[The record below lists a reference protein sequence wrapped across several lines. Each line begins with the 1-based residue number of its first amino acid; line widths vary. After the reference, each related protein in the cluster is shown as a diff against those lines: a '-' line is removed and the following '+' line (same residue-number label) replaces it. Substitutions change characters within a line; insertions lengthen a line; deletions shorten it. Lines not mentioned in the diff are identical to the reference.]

1 MAFPNSSL
9 SPPQGLCVSS
19 PAPGAVPTRRGPQG
33 LHRQLLPAKGGV
45 GQRAALPRRP
55 RGAGC
60 SAPVAQLGLGFLEEQ
75 MSSLNWVPF
84 PGRDARTPVGLIP
97 VPERKYPSPGRKRPG
112 SQGKSHTALSLL
124 LASDDLGA
132 ADGHAG
138 LHSAT
143 ATGARR
149 KVGWEAPHSSLAC
162 CLMGASQPCCMR
174 RGVDQPHLAGV
185 RSSRFS
191 ALCRRAD
198 RGCVRGRACLG
209 EETEAQRRTRAGQV
223 SPPRS
228 MAGRSRKAARPQSC
242 LVYLTSAPCSL
253 SLPSSAAPA
262 LPATGLPA
270 CSLSVFIPACPCH
283 RRPRSLETKNECQL
297 MDKAV

>member
-228 MAGRSRKAARPQSC
+228 MAGRSRKDEEEE
-242 LVYLTSAPCSL
+242 VTCSQPHYWDSML
-253 SLPSSAAPA
+253 LLGSQEVGHGTWKVLASLGQKTA
-262 LPATGLPA
+262 LLQMI
-270 CSLSVFIPACPCH
+270 V
-283 RRPRSLETKNECQL
+283 
-297 MDKAV
+297 

>member
-33 LHRQLLPAKGGV
+33 LHRQLLPVKGGV
-45 GQRAALPRRP
+45 WQRAALPMRP

-124 LASDDLGA
+124 PASDDLGA

-149 KVGWEAPHSSLAC
+149 KVGWEVP
-162 CLMGASQPCCMR
+162 
-174 RGVDQPHLAGV
+174 
-185 RSSRFS
+185 
-191 ALCRRAD
+191 
-198 RGCVRGRACLG
+198 
-209 EETEAQRRTRAGQV
+209 
-223 SPPRS
+223 
-228 MAGRSRKAARPQSC
+228 
-242 LVYLTSAPCSL
+242 
-253 SLPSSAAPA
+253 
-262 LPATGLPA
+262 
-270 CSLSVFIPACPCH
+270 
-283 RRPRSLETKNECQL
+283 
-297 MDKAV
+297 